1 VNIIE
6 FNLELT
12 ATVAS
17 LAAIRRDIAAEPSG
31 RSILIDIRAPWILL
45 AAIMLIGIPWLVCRM
60 RDQCL

>member
-17 LAAIRRDIAAEPSG
+17 LAAIRRDTAAEPSG
-31 RSILIDIRAPWILL
+31 RSILIDIRAPWILCSDYVNRNS
-45 AAIMLIGIPWLVCRM
+45 MTRTPYERSVP
-60 RDQCL
+60 